1 VSAASSTDRR
11 RVVLPFVIAATSL
24 ALVAGAACDTDDGRE
39 LREPTAE
46 ERASMPTTT
55 SSVPSTAGAPVPG
68 EFGEFG
74 SLGTI
79 SADSPPASASAGS
92 AAGVASFVLQ
102 APWADGGLIDG
113 RFTCDG
119 EGRSPTLTWTAPPA
133 GTVELALVVT
143 DDDAEGFIHYAVAA
157 IPPAAG
163 EVGEGGE
170 ITGAVVGL
178 NGFGA
183 TGWGG
188 PCPPSGETHTYRWTM
203 YALAQQSELPSGFA
217 GAELQQLGI
226 DAGFDSAEV
235 TGTYTRAS

>member
-1 VSAASSTDRR
+1 VATAVPIALR
-11 RVVLPFVIAATSL
+11 RVGVAIAATAL
-24 ALVAGAACDTDDGRE
+24 AVVAGTACDTDDGRQ
-39 LREPTAE
+39 LREPTDE
-46 ERASMPTTT
+46 QRASMPTTT
-55 SSVPSTAGAPVPG
+55 STSVPSTAGAPIP
-68 EFGEFG
+68 GEFG

-79 SADSPPASASAGS
+79 PAESPPPSVLAGSDSPL
-92 AAGVASFVLQ
+92 AAFTLQ
-102 APWADGGLIDG
+102 APWAEGGPIDA

-119 EGRSPTLTWTAPPA
+119 EDRTPTLTWTAPPA

-143 DDDAEGFIHYAVAA
+143 DDDAEGFIHYAVAE

-170 ITGAVVGL
+170 ITGAAVGL

-203 YALAQQSELPSGFA
+203 YALAQQSELPNGFT
-217 GAELQQLGI
+217 GLELQQLGI
-226 DAGFDSAEV
+226 DAGFASAEV
-235 TGTYTRAS
+235 TGTYARAG